1 MQSGLSLQTRI
12 TQLLGIRYPIIQG
25 GMQWVGRA
33 ELAAAVSNAGGLGIL
48 TALTQPTPEDLRAEI
63 TRCRAMTQ
71 RPFGVNL
78 TMLPAAQPPPY
89 AEYLQVAL
97 DSGVPVLETA
107 GNVPEEFITRARQAN
122 VKVLHKCTSVR
133 HALAAERRG
142 VHAISIDSFECAGH
156 PGEDDIGAMV
166 LIPAAA
172 AKVGIP
178 LIASGGIGSGRS
190 MAAALALGADGVN
203 MGTRFCATVEAPIHD
218 SIKQLL
224 VSRSERDTQLIF
236 RTLRNTGRVLRNAV
250 SEEVV
255 GLERRAGG
263 ATFADIQHLVR
274 GQRGKATLESGEIEA
289 GLIWAGQVIG
299 LIDDIPTCETLI
311 QRIVIECRERLRA
324 ASSAF
329 APAAA

>member
-1 MQSGLSLQTRI
+1 
-12 TQLLGIRYPIIQG
+12 
-25 GMQWVGRA
+25 
-33 ELAAAVSNAGGLGIL
+33 
-48 TALTQPTPEDLRAEI
+48 
-63 TRCRAMTQ
+63 MTQ

>member
-311 QRIVIECRERLRA
+311 QRIVIECRERLRV

>member
-1 MQSGLSLQTRI
+1 
-12 TQLLGIRYPIIQG
+12 
-25 GMQWVGRA
+25 
-33 ELAAAVSNAGGLGIL
+33 
-48 TALTQPTPEDLRAEI
+48 
-63 TRCRAMTQ
+63 
-71 RPFGVNL
+71 
-78 TMLPAAQPPPY
+78 
-89 AEYLQVAL
+89 
-97 DSGVPVLETA
+97 
-107 GNVPEEFITRARQAN
+107 
-122 VKVLHKCTSVR
+122 
-133 HALAAERRG
+133 
-142 VHAISIDSFECAGH
+142 
-156 PGEDDIGAMV
+156 
-166 LIPAAA
+166 
-172 AKVGIP
+172 
-178 LIASGGIGSGRS
+178 
-190 MAAALALGADGVN
+190 
-203 MGTRFCATVEAPIHD
+203 
-218 SIKQLL
+218 

-289 GLIWAGQVIG
+289 GLIWAGQVLG

>member
-1 MQSGLSLQTRI
+1 MQSELSLQTRI

-48 TALTQPTPEDLRAEI
+48 TALTQPTPEYLRAEI
-63 TRCRAMTQ
+63 ARCRTMTQ
-71 RPFGVNL
+71 QPFGVNL
-78 TMLPAAQPPPY
+78 TMLPAAKPPPY

-97 DSGVPVLETA
+97 DSEVPVLETA
-107 GNVPEEFITRARQAN
+107 GNVPEEFIARARQAN

-142 VHAISIDSFECAGH
+142 VQAISIDSFECAGH

-203 MGTRFCATVEAPIHD
+203 MGTRFCATVEAPIHA
-218 SIKQLL
+218 SIKLLL

-236 RTLRNTGRVLRNAV
+236 RTLRNTGRVLRNAI
-250 SEEVV
+250 SEEVL

-263 ATFADIQHLVR
+263 ATFADIQPLVS
-274 GQRGKATLESGEIEA
+274 GQRGKATLESGEVEA

-299 LIDDIPTCETLI
+299 LIEDIPTCETLI
-311 QRIVIECRERLRA
+311 QRIVTECRERLRI